1 MKYRYFHLKQIASGS
16 LLEEMRN
23 FIHDYNIV
31 RPHYSHSYKTPYEM
45 HYGIEPIDYKKI
57 IQKALKDRVAFNR
70 KQSCIFKC

>member
-1 MKYRYFHLKQIASGS
+1 
-16 LLEEMRN
+16 MRN

-70 KQSCIFKC
+70 SKAAFLSVKWMTFSEKGK